1 MADRTTPWRFAPPP
15 LLRGNIFV
23 ERGAKRRGGF
33 VPLPKTP
40 LKSPLVQGGTV
51 FSSNVALLSGM
62 KNSAKNL
69 PQKCGGFERKR
80 KSATDEQVLSGLSTL
95 WIQRRPMT
103 EASSTAG
110 MAFA

>member
-1 MADRTTPWRFAPPP
+1 MADRTTPGALRRP
-15 LLRGNIFV
+15 LVKGEYFV

-33 VPLPKTP
+33 VPLPNP
-40 LKSPLVQGGTV
+40 PQVPLVQGGTV